1 MSTPHPPT
9 GQGAAKSLK
18 DAVSVGSPLDAEEA
32 VAAIALRALPVSG
45 PSPELDAR
53 VLAMA
58 RSALT
63 ASAPQARTQ
72 PAVRGRRRPGA
83 LWWLGSAA
91 GAVMAAGIGWQLGG
105 FSDPAAPA
113 GESAPVSA
121 AREAPS
127 ASMEAEFEVLII
139 PRRPADAQEEGAN
152 AGAPKTRAEP
162 VPSERARPAPLQPPA
177 PRRLEQTAAPTPT
190 PAPAPAP
197 SEAPREAVNE
207 APAPMPQVGVPLA
220 DPLGTSMPDPEDAP
234 LDEIVVTGARVAEPQ
249 FPPVA
254 QDFRLAP
261 DDWVERIRAR
271 RDSGDRESARRSLMA
286 FMRVNAQRPV
296 PADLRPLLNE
306 TP

>member
-1 MSTPHPPT
+1 
-9 GQGAAKSLK
+9 LK
-18 DAVSVGSPLDAEEA
+18 NEVLLRSPLDAEEA

-63 ASAPQARTQ
+63 ASAPQARTP

-113 GESAPVSA
+113 GEPAAVSA
-121 AREAPS
+121 ARNAPS

-139 PRRPADAQEEGAN
+139 PRRPADAEEGSTS

-162 VPSERARPAPLQPPA
+162 VPSERTRPAPLQPLA
-177 PRRLEQTAAPTPT
+177 PGRLEQTLVPT
-190 PAPAPAP
+190 PAPAAAP
-197 SEAPREAVNE
+197 TEAPREAVSE
-207 APAPMPQVGVPLA
+207 APAPMPQVAVPLA
-220 DPLGTSMPDPEDAP
+220 DPLGTSMPNPEDAP
-234 LDEIVVTGARVAEPQ
+234 LDEITVTGDRVAGTE

-261 DDWVERIRAR
+261 DDWIERIRAR
-271 RDSGDRESARRSLMA
+271 RDSGDLQSARRSLMA

-296 PADLRPLLNE
+296 PADLRPLMNE